1 MARRRHLADAGTRR
15 RYRGRARRTAVRAV
29 SARGGGS
36 RRTSVEAVLAD
47 LAARARAAGTAT
59 PLIDLAVLALRIHNR
74 QIGS

>member
-1 MARRRHLADAGTRR
+1 MPAWQRVALRPE
-15 RYRGRARRTAVRAV
+15 
-29 SARGGGS
+29 
-36 RRTSVEAVLAD
+36 VEAVLAD